1 MSATRTKNNSA
12 GGPGDRADLGW
23 RIAWVAFSLF
33 IGLFGLAMTV
43 GGVWLIAVGGSWYYG
58 LAGLGLLVVMVLL
71 LRRRQAGQVV
81 MASIW
86 LASLIWAFSEVGL
99 NGWGL
104 IPRVVG
110 ITVLFILALAVSP
123 VLNAAQRTRI

>member
-1 MSATRTKNNSA
+1 MSATKSKNDIGAEA
-12 GGPGDRADLGW
+12 GDQVGLGW
-23 RIAWVAFSLF
+23 RIAWIAFSLF
-33 IGLFGLAMTV
+33 IGLFGLAMFA
-43 GGVWLIAVGGSWYYG
+43 GGIWLIAVGGSWYYG
-58 LAGLGLLVVMVLL
+58 LAGLGLLIAAGFL

-81 MASIW
+81 MAAVW
-86 LASLIWAFSEVGL
+86 LASLLWAFSEVGL

-123 VLNAAQRTRI
+123 VLNAAQRARI